1 MWFEQTRNIGEEEGG
16 REFENKLLCKCH
28 HGWCTKGTEVQ
39 SSSLV
44 EISLFAEFNQAQ
56 YRTRS
61 CQESLWLVAVSIHKQ
76 TCCMGCGF
84 WLSLAMPSLDHF

>member
-61 CQESLWLVAVSIHKQ
+61 CQESLWLVAVVLAYINKLVVWAV
-76 TCCMGCGF
+76 GF
-84 WLSLAMPSLDHF
+84 G